1 MKKEF
6 LKELHLSDEVIEK
19 ILAENA
25 KDVQV
30 VQDNAEQKDREIELV
45 TTRLKEAN
53 KTIKSYKDM
62 DIEKIQQSATDWE
75 KKAKELEK
83 EKMDLKNEY
92 SLKSAL
98 EKSGTVD
105 PDLLMKIIKHEDL
118 KFQEGNIIGLEEQ
131 LSVLKQDKPYL
142 FQVNQGEN
150 SKFQTHEPP
159 ANEGGNVS
167 VMEAQLASIFQ

>member
-25 KDVQV
+25 KDVQAE
-30 VQDNAEQKDREIELV
+30 QDKAEQKDREIELV

-83 EKMDLKNEY
+83 EKADLKNEY
-92 SLKSAL
+92 SLKTAL

-105 PDLLMKIIKHEDL
+105 PDLLMKILKREDL
-118 KFQEGNIIGLEEQ
+118 KFQEDNIIGLEEQ
-131 LSVLKQDKPYL
+131 LSALKQDKPYL
-142 FQVNQGEN
+142 FQAEREEN

-167 VMEAQLASIFQ
+167 AIESQIASIFQ